1 MSNQLA
7 SFELVET
14 FAAEASQ
21 LFVIL
26 SDSERW
32 PADTIARVLVVREPG
47 YVQVAFHDR
56 SRATIEVTSQGFG
69 KCEVKVRHEL
79 LTGSEE
85 VKLQKKAWRQMF
97 TRLRGQVER

>member
-1 MSNQLA
+1 LLKPIPQ
-7 SFELVET
+7 FELLEN

-32 PADTIARVLVVREPG
+32 PADSIARVLVVREPG

-56 SRATIEVTSQGFG
+56 SRASIQVTSQGFG
-69 KCEVKVRHEL
+69 KCEVRVSHEL
-79 LTGSEE
+79 LPNTEAAKE
-85 VKLQKKAWRQMF
+85 HKKAWRQMF